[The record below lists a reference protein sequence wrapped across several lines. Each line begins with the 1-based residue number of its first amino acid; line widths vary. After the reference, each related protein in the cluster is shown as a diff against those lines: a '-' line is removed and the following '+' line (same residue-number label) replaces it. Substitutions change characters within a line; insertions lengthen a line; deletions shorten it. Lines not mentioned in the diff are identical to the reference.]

1 MYSMLVKHID
11 PISAI
16 LRISQI
22 VIIIR
27 VYEVLPGIPTFEST
41 EKAILQLRTICFLND
56 FNVYLY

>member
-1 MYSMLVKHID
+1 MLVKHID
-11 PISAI
+11 PI

-27 VYEVLPGIPTFEST
+27 VYEVLPRIPTFEST
-41 EKAILQLRTICFLND
+41 EKAILQLGTICFLTD

>member
-1 MYSMLVKHID
+1 MLVKHID

-22 VIIIR
+22 VIIIG

-41 EKAILQLRTICFLND
+41 EKAILQLGTICFFND